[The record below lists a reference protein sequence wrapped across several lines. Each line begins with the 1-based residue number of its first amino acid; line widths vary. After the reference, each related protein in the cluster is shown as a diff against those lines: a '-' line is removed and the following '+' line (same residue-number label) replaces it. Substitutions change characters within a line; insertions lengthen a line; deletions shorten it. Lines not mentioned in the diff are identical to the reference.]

1 MKERPRKIH
10 LVRHGESEWNRI
22 RKVQGNAHDV
32 GLSERGRVQ
41 SRLLGQRLRAMR
53 FDHVICSDIQRAVE
67 TAEIAL
73 DGEVVEYDH
82 ELREIAFG
90 EWEGRLV
97 SDLKAERPGEVEKWF
112 ERPSEVEIE
121 GAERYL
127 DFHLRVRT
135 RMDQIIEATTGD
147 LLIIAHGGVIC
158 AWLTHILGMDPDDIW
173 AFSLA
178 NTSVTTIM
186 LEYRPRVRSLGD
198 SSHLDEESLGFDGMP
213 STVK

>member
-1 MKERPRKIH
+1 MEETPRKIH
-10 LVRHGESEWNRI
+10 LVRHGESEWNKI
-22 RKVQGNAHDV
+22 RKVQGNADNV
-32 GLSERGRVQ
+32 GLSERGRAQ
-41 SRLLGQRLRAMR
+41 SRLLGQRLTAMR

-67 TAEIAL
+67 TAAIAL
-73 DGEVVEYDH
+73 EGESIEYDH

-97 SDLKAERPGEVEKWF
+97 SDLKEEQPGEIENWF
-112 ERPSEVEIE
+112 RSPSKVDIK
-121 GAERYL
+121 GAERFL

-135 RMDQIIEATTGD
+135 RMDQIIQATSGD

-158 AWLTHILGMDPDDIW
+158 AWLTHILGMDADDIW